1 MKTEHTYCDKMKE
14 LILLEDSGELNETQ
28 TTELGDHMGRCP
40 TCASY
45 KADMQTIC
53 SAGREALPDGAPS
66 DKAIENILAQAER
79 SNNVVYFSSPWRI
92 ATGIAALFA
101 VILGTYLSLH
111 NPGATSSESMSHGV
125 GNVQI
130 MVALISDGDVD
141 TSSDGV
147 ELTDEAQL
155 QNLAKHLLKL
165 QGFTIEEPA
174 EPEDLTDLLLPTAL
188 QWNNTPGFPEE
199 KDV

>member
-1 MKTEHTYCDKMKE
+1 MKTEHKYCDKMKQ
-14 LILLEDSGELNETQ
+14 LILLEDSGELDEMQ
-28 TTELGDHMGRCP
+28 MTELGEHEERCP
-40 TCASY
+40 ACASY

-79 SNNVVYFSSPWRI
+79 SNKVVYFRNPWRI

-101 VILGTYLSLH
+101 VILGTYLAAH
-111 NPGATSSESMSHGV
+111 NPGTTSNESTGHSV

-130 MVALISDGDVD
+130 MVALVSDGDVD
-141 TSSDGV
+141 TSNDEV

-155 QNLAKHLLKL
+155 QNLANHLLKL

-174 EPEDLTDLLLPTAL
+174 EPEDLTDFLLPTAL